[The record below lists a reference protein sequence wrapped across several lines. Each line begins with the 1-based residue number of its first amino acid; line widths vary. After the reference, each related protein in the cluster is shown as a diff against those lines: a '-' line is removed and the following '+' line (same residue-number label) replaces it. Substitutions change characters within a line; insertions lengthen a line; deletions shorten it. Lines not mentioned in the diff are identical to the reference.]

1 MDSQGYNNDDKWVEE
16 RIAKLS
22 PPPGWRPDAEKA
34 FEDVLQRSK
43 PAAMRPIVRLWMAAA
58 TIAVIGVVVVLLPWK
73 TLWTPKDEPTNAAQQ
88 TAPPAQTSSDIL
100 ETGKASAPAPQTQ
113 AAIATIP
120 APEIQASP
128 STPSQPVAAQEAKG
142 ADPSLDA
149 YLQGKAEYQRAI
161 IARSENHPDVVRA
174 RAQMERAKAM
184 LSPAAL
190 QAVENP
196 TRETKAAPP
205 QQAPDITLRSQGPL
219 RPKKEPRP
227 IIAAVEPQK
236 DAVPAVAQAQEQQP
250 PSGVTQPVVISQVRP
265 AYTPEAREARI
276 QGTIEVVAT
285 VREDGTAKVES
296 IVRGLGYGL
305 DEAAAAAVEQWKFI
319 PGKKDGKPVAVT
331 TNILINFSLR

>member
-1 MDSQGYNNDDKWVEE
+1 MDSQGYNNDDKWAEE

-43 PAAMRPIVRLWMAAA
+43 PAAMRPVVRLSMAAA

-73 TLWTPKDEPTNAAQQ
+73 TLWTPKDDTLAAQE

-100 ETGKASAPAPQTQ
+100 ETSKASAPAPQTP
-113 AAIATIP
+113 AAIATVL

-128 STPSQPVAAQEAKG
+128 STPSQPVASQEAKG

-161 IARSENHPDVVRA
+161 IGRSENHPDVVRA
-174 RAQMERAKAM
+174 KAQMERAKAT

-190 QAVENP
+190 LAVENP
-196 TRETKAAPP
+196 TPETKTDPP
-205 QQAPDITLRSQGPL
+205 QKAPDITLRTQGPL

-236 DAVPAVAQAQEQQP
+236 DAVPAFAQAQEQQP
-250 PSGVTQPVVISQVRP
+250 PSGVTEPVAIYKVNP

-285 VREDGTAKVES
+285 IREDGTVKVES
-296 IVRGLGYGL
+296 ISRGLGYGL
-305 DEAAAAAVEQWKFI
+305 DEAAGAAVEQWKFM
-319 PGKKDGKPVAVT
+319 PAKKDGKSVAVT
-331 TNILINFSLR
+331 TKILINFSLR